1 MQFTDAF
8 IKKYSDP
15 EKHASMQDVI
25 NNAYEAVNSINAS
38 QEHKELVF
46 ETLYAFKHTIAE
58 RANINMADIYKKVE
72 LINSI
77 GFEEYD
83 RELNAA
89 GLCYPTRGTDKRPIE
104 ITIND
109 KYESDRTDYPK
120 VVGIHEILHGLSAD
134 YYSTIDKNIVVNIG
148 LKGSAAEET
157 VNDACTSELAKFL
170 EYDVGFYN
178 NKITT
183 RDGDAGYYAYSTANV
198 AGYVRIG
205 EYNKLMEATYGAEI
219 LYKDK
224 FTHQESIAA
233 RYGEAH
239 YKFIADTLER
249 IQNGDNSIDEHLK
262 LERAFLPVL
271 ETRWKS
277 NYDYNI
283 SNYIADCQKIQSATV
298 NFFING
304 DNGQPLRMDAMTAHQ
319 NAFEIIHIYATMREI
334 DDTIDLMKELNPA
347 TRSQDCQNFL
357 IAMNG
362 LKNLD
367 KTYSDDELWDMQYKR
382 INSKNGSVIELTIG
396 EDKYRITGEVD
407 RATGLTSFEAI
418 SSFEESIMAKFKLG
432 GIFRNSELTRLDSIS
447 VDFTDMAEVNRYTN
461 IYDKMLTIINDY
473 QVPTSYHDA
482 VTFMCATNHEFEPG
496 EIKTLLSV
504 VDIGEIHDS
513 NGNNIFHILAKNHSS
528 NAANILH
535 IANELYPEQTGRLLN
550 TPNNNGLTPMDV
562 THDYGNFSVL
572 CETYN
577 SRLPD
582 FSIHR
587 IHGNQYLMG
596 ESRYIS
602 IEQQIMSTRHVGFIS
617 KMVESGMD
625 VNARDYNGNTIM
637 HMYARGELE
646 GLSLHQML
654 NKGANINILNQDGE
668 SPINIAVSWLNIE
681 TTEKLLKFGANPNCV
696 CELLE
701 DPRAN
706 AFNHAKRMEI
716 LDILLDAGANPNAAT
731 NIYGYT
737 PLQIAADM
745 EHANNPIDFRGVDYD
760 AIKSLIEAGADPFHE
775 TRSGESLRDFAARTG
790 DARIFDIMISAGID
804 IEALNVRDSN
814 LSMGEV
820 IALERNSTTVDMDLM
835 DKIRQHQIEESNNRT
850 QDLDLVAGKFN
861 DDRVIVAGEDVGM
874 SLDD

>member
-38 QEHKELVF
+38 QEHKELIF

-120 VVGIHEILHGLSAD
+120 VVGIHEISHALSAD
-134 YYSTIDKNIVVNIG
+134 YYTQYDKKIVTNIG
-148 LKGSAAEET
+148 LRGAFAEET
-157 VNDACTSELAKFL
+157 VNDACTAEMARFL
-170 EYDVGFYN
+170 DYDVGCYN
-178 NKITT
+178 SKIAT
-183 RDGDAGYYAYSTANV
+183 RVGDAGHFAYSTANV
-198 AGYVRIG
+198 AGYIKIA
-205 EYNKLMEATYGAEI
+205 EYTKLMETAYTPEI

-233 RYGEAH
+233 HYGDVH
-239 YKFIADTLER
+239 YKFIVDTLDR
-249 IQNGDNSIDEHLK
+249 IQNGENSIDEHLR
-262 LERAFLPVL
+262 LQGSFLPVL
-271 ETRWKS
+271 ETRWK
-277 NYDYNI
+277 NDDNYNI
-283 SNYIADCQKIQSATV
+283 SNYIADCQRIQDATV

-304 DNGQPLRMDAMTAHQ
+304 DNGQSLRMDSMAAHQ
-319 NAFEIIHIYATMREI
+319 NAFEIINIYATMREL
-334 DDTIDLMKELNPA
+334 DSAVDLMRELNPS

-362 LKNLD
+362 IKNLD
-367 KTYSDDELWDMQYKR
+367 KTYTDEELWNMEYKR
-382 INSKNGSVIELTIG
+382 VNSRNGTSVELTIG
-396 EDKYRITGEVD
+396 EDKYRIMGSVD
-407 RATGLTSFEAI
+407 KATGLTSFETIVSTEDSA
-418 SSFEESIMAKFKLG
+418 FAKLRIG
-432 GIFRNSELTRLDSIS
+432 ELFRNSQLTRQDAIT
-447 VDFTDMAEVNRYTN
+447 VEFTDMTEVNKYTK
-461 IYDKMLTIINDY
+461 IYDKMLDFASKSNSPMDVSDI
-473 QVPTSYHDA
+473 A
-482 VTFMCATNHEFEPG
+482 VLMSASTQDFHKEDIRRVFSEA
-496 EIKTLLSV
+496 
-504 VDIGEIHDS
+504 DIGNIQDVS
-513 NGNNIFHILAKNHSS
+513 GNNIFHIIAKNHSV

-550 TPNNNGLTPMDV
+550 TPNNNGLTPMDI
-562 THDYGNFSVL
+562 THDYGNFSIL
-572 CETYN
+572 CEIYN

-582 FSIHR
+582 MSIHT
-587 IHGNQYLMG
+587 IQGNQYNTD
-596 ESRYIS
+596 ESRYVP
-602 IEQQIMSTRHVGFIS
+602 IEQQIMNTRHVGFIS
-617 KMVESGMD
+617 RMVEAGMD
-625 VNARDYNGNTIM
+625 VNSRDYNGNTIM

-646 GLSLHQML
+646 SLSLHQML
-654 NKGANINILNQDGE
+654 NKGANINVLNKDGE
-668 SPINIAVSWLNIE
+668 SPISIAISDLNIE
-681 TTEKLLKFGANPNCV
+681 CTDKLLRFGANPNCI

-701 DPRAN
+701 DPRSN
-706 AFNHAKRMEI
+706 AFNHAKRMEV
-716 LDILLDAGANPNAAT
+716 LDMLIDAGANPNAST
-731 NIYGYT
+731 NLYGYT
-737 PLQIAADM
+737 PLQIAADI
-745 EHANNPIDFRGVDYD
+745 EHANNPIEFRGVDYD

-835 DKIRQHQIEESNNRT
+835 DKIKQHQIEEANNRT

-861 DDRVIVAGEDVGM
+861 DDKVIVAGEDMGM